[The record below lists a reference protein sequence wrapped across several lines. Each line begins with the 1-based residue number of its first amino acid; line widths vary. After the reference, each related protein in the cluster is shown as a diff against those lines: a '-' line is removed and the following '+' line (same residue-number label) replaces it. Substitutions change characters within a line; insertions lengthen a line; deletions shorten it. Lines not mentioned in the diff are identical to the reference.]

1 MTISTR
7 RQRTR
12 AALQEAALA
21 VFARRGVAGA
31 SIEEICEEGGFTR
44 GAFYSNYG
52 TKDDL
57 ILEIIDQEFARAV
70 EGASGLIT
78 RRDEGE
84 ICAAPDAEGDGAEAG
99 TTGGADEHIAVLRR
113 ALDEFDLPLT
123 PTPATVI
130 AQRDIELHS
139 LRHPQ
144 LRARLDAVKARHTE
158 RLEATVAELLSSYG
172 ARATVPMSVLI
183 DACHAC
189 YNQAAEQAVAAAPDA
204 PTVTIDRS
212 ILLAVL
218 VAFIEFPQED

>member
-12 AALQEAALA
+12 AALQEAALT

-70 EGASGLIT
+70 EGATGMVS
-78 RRDEGE
+78 RSADAQPREVNDETV
-84 ICAAPDAEGDGAEAG
+84 EG
-99 TTGGADEHIAVLRR
+99 TADYQTEVLRR
-113 ALDEFDLPLT
+113 ALAEFDFPFST
-123 PTPATVI
+123 TPAEII
-130 AQRDIELHS
+130 AQRDIQLHA

-144 LRARLDAVKARHTE
+144 LQARLDAVRRSHRE
-158 RLEATVAELLSSYG
+158 RLYDAVTQLLASYG
-172 ARATVPMSVLI
+172 ARLTVPI
-183 DACHAC
+183 EIFIEACHAC
-189 YNQAAEQAVAAAPDA
+189 YDHAAEAAVAAEPDA
-204 PTVTIDRS
+204 ETVTVDRTV
-212 ILLAVL
+212 LLAVL
-218 VAFIEFPQED
+218 VAFVEVPGAS

>member
-1 MTISTR
+1 VTISTR

-12 AALQEAALA
+12 AALQEAALT

-70 EGASGLIT
+70 AGATDLAS
-78 RRDEGE
+78 RHMEGE
-84 ICAAPDAEGDGAEAG
+84 ACAVPAMEGEVAADG
-99 TTGGADEHIAVLRR
+99 TDEHIAVLRR
-113 ALDEFDLPLT
+113 ALDEFDLPFS
-123 PTPATVI
+123 PTPAAII

-144 LRARLDAVKARHTE
+144 LRARLEAVKARHTE

-204 PTVTIDRS
+204 PTVSIDRS

-218 VAFIEFPQED
+218 VAFIEFPQAD

>member
-12 AALQEAALA
+12 AALQEAALT

-70 EGASGLIT
+70 EGATGMAS
-78 RRDEGE
+78 RK
-84 ICAAPDAEGDGAEAG
+84 AEGQPCED
-99 TTGGADEHIAVLRR
+99 GGATDAGVPATADGTAGHHTEVLRR
-113 ALDEFDLPLT
+113 ALEEFDFPFST
-123 PTPATVI
+123 TPAAVI
-130 AQRDIELHS
+130 AQRDIQLHA

-144 LRARLDAVKARHTE
+144 LQARLDAVWRSHQQ
-158 RLEATVAELLSSYG
+158 RLNEAVTRLLESYG
-172 ARATVPMSVLI
+172 ARATVPIDVLLE
-183 DACHAC
+183 ACHAC
-189 YNQAAEQAVAAAPDA
+189 YDHAAEAAVAADPHAETI
-204 PTVTIDRS
+204 TVDRKV
-212 ILLAVL
+212 LLAVL
-218 VAFIEFPQED
+218 VAFVEVPDAH